1 MFCFME
7 KTALK
12 KNKKRLSAASVLALG
27 FLIVILSG
35 SLLLMLP
42 IATNDGS
49 VTSFW
54 DTLFTS
60 VSATCVTGLIVVD
73 TGVHW
78 SLFGQAVILLLIQC
92 GGLGFM
98 SFGFVVIGSLLGHNS
113 PRVRNLA
120 AQSFG
125 LDSAQG
131 IRTFVKRILIG
142 TLIFEGLGT
151 LILMTRTIPLAGL
164 GKGAFYALF
173 LSVSAFCNAGF
184 DPLGG
189 AYTTPFSSLT
199 ELGADPILLLTI
211 ATLIILGGLGFLVWN
226 DVWERIK
233 NKRKMSIYS
242 RFVLTMTAVV
252 LVGGTVLISLFEWNN
267 PATVSHLP
275 WWERLLHMYFQA
287 VTPRTAGFDA
297 IGQTAMTEGTKTLT
311 MILMFIGGAS
321 GSTAGG
327 VKVNT
332 LGVLL
337 AAVIATL
344 RGDKEVHMHR
354 RSISEST
361 VMRAMCIVVCVLT
374 AVFSVALVIT
384 ALDGVTME
392 EALFECFSAFCTV
405 GLSLSLTPK
414 LCLISKI
421 LLMLAMY
428 MGRVGILT
436 LSAVLM
442 TRKKELASI
451 SYPEA
456 KLLIG

>member
-1 MFCFME
+1 MDLQTVKK
-7 KTALK
+7 KTKHFSPA
-12 KNKKRLSAASVLALG
+12 RILALG
-27 FLIVILSG
+27 FLMIILIG
-35 SLLLMLP
+35 ALLLMLP
-42 IATNDGS
+42 IASNDGG
-49 VTSFW
+49 VTPFW
-54 DTLFTS
+54 DALFTS

-78 SLFGQAVILLLIQC
+78 SMFGQAVIMLLIEC

-98 SFGFVVIGSLLGHNS
+98 SFGFIVIGSFLGHTS

-131 IRTFVKRILIG
+131 IWKFVTRIFIG
-142 TLIFEGLGT
+142 TLLIELLGA
-151 LILMTRTIPLAGL
+151 LILMTRTIPIAGI
-164 GKGAFYALF
+164 GKGIFYAFF
-173 LSVSAFCNAGF
+173 LSISAFCNAGF
-184 DPLGG
+184 DPFGG
-189 AYTTPFSSLT
+189 QYTTPFSSLT
-199 ELGADPILLLTI
+199 ELGTDPVLLLTI
-211 ATLIILGGLGFLVWN
+211 AALIILGSLGFLVWN

-233 NKRKMSIYS
+233 NKRKLSVYS
-242 RFVLTMTAVV
+242 RFVLSMSALV
-252 LVGGTVLISLFEWNN
+252 LALGTLLIALFEWNN
-267 PATVSHLP
+267 MLTVGELP
-275 WWERLLHMYFQA
+275 WWEKLIHIYFQA

-297 IGQTAMTEGTKTLT
+297 IGQAQMTDGTKTLT

-337 AAVIATL
+337 AAVFATL
-344 RGDKEVHMHR
+344 RGDKEIHLHR
-354 RSISEST
+354 RSISTGT
-361 VMRAMCIVVCVLT
+361 VMRAMCIVICVLT
-374 AVFSVALVIT
+374 AVFAFALVIS

-392 EALFECFSAFCTV
+392 ESLFECFSAFCTV
-405 GLSLSLTPK
+405 GLSLSLTPR
-414 LCLISKI
+414 LCLLSKI

-442 TRKKELASI
+442 TRKRNMDAI

-456 KLLIG
+456 KIMIG